1 MKNFLNLS
9 EGLSLEELMGVK
21 GGNNGVV
28 TCQAGSVGI
37 VCTGDSP
44 AMTCGSTSVTCQAGS
59 VGSSTTVPP
68 KEGDRDNPAK
78 HL

>member
-28 TCQAGSVGI
+28 TCQAGSVG
-37 VCTGDSP
+37 
-44 AMTCGSTSVTCQAGS
+44 
-59 VGSSTTVPP
+59 SSTTVPP